1 MNYVGH
7 SPYNVHESTNFN
19 PTENANSVENQV
31 SSQNTGH
38 NLQNSDINEQSLKY
52 TSKEKPN
59 IKQYVKYKETDSNDI
74 VDVYISTGGK
84 ASGKNNNCII

>member
-1 MNYVGH
+1 MKL
-7 SPYNVHESTNFN
+7 
-19 PTENANSVENQV
+19 
-31 SSQNTGH
+31 NTAIYR
-38 NLQNSDINEQSLKY
+38 LIDAS
-52 TSKEKPN
+52 PN